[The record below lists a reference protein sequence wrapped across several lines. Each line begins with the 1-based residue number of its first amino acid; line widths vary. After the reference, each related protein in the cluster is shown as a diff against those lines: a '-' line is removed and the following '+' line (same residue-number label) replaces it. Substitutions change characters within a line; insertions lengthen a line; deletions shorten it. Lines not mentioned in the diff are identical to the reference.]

1 MWRKLLCKFS
11 KSKISNFGLSFVEE
25 DIGYLEIPVDDI
37 LLWEISES
45 LEDIPDDWF
54 CPLLVH
60 FALFPESWLEIS
72 LVAELGDYVAVSVA
86 REDFEASED
95 IGVVQL
101 FEYVDLWEEQFF
113 EFFAFEGLQLYD
125 FDGDHFV
132 SVTCW
137 VLVTSW
143 CARYTFEKLPCP
155 SRSENLKM

>member
-95 IGVVQL
+95 IGVIQL
-101 FEYVDLWEEQFF
+101 FEYIDLWEE
-113 EFFAFEGLQLYD
+113 
-125 FDGDHFV
+125 
-132 SVTCW
+132 
-137 VLVTSW
+137 
-143 CARYTFEKLPCP
+143 
-155 SRSENLKM
+155 